1 MAGLLY
7 PGYQKFYSALK
18 SLERFDKEKNFFD
31 NISNLDNFFSE
42 YRSITLV
49 LQKSLAH
56 TRYIEVYRKL
66 AEEKFTDSWMNTQ
79 RVKSVHTH
87 PVEFSKQIDI
97 SVYLPFGKLFCLKRI
112 FTVEDDTP
120 LFSYY
125 EEMKKY
131 FCELSDDEVFF
142 SARFSFVEKDSEK
155 NMWGKISVGLLL
167 MNDLME
173 SLYQEIKEECAL
185 CDSLRKQIRANALL
199 HVPEDFLFV
208 DDYVYYPKEDVFDRA
223 GRLAILM
230 SANGRKVANRL
241 PIKQFTE
248 AKHFKYD
255 GTVFG
260 TFVLMHAIIPT
271 LGKPFEIM
279 PAIIVVYGDGTYDLD
294 AFHAD
299 MKTTIYRKLNEVA
312 ERIEGEDITEVCFM
326 NMYSCISK
334 SDKIPTTSKERLK
347 LATHD
352 ILAFMKVDSELNEA
366 EYTFDSRNYNRI
378 EYIACNMKNCR
389 KDQLE
394 VGRLNMMPIVSAF
407 RKKKGQV

>member
-1 MAGLLY
+1 MVGLLY
-7 PGYQKFYSALK
+7 PAYQKFYSALK
-18 SLERFDKEKNFFD
+18 SLERFDKDKNFFD

-56 TRYIEVYRKL
+56 TRYIEIYKKL
-66 AEEKFTDSWMNTQ
+66 AQEKFTDSWMNTQ

-87 PVEFSKQIDI
+87 PVEFSKHIEV
-97 SVYLPFGKLFCLKRI
+97 STYLPFGKLFCLKRN
-112 FTVEDDTP
+112 FTVEDDIP
-120 LFSYY
+120 LVSCH
-125 EEMKKY
+125 EELKKY
-131 FCELSDDEVFF
+131 FSELSDDEVFF
-142 SARFSFVEKDSEK
+142 SAKYSFIEKDSEK
-155 NMWGKISVGLLL
+155 DMWSKISAGLLL

-173 SLYQEIKEECAL
+173 SLYQEIKEECPL
-185 CDSLRKQIRANALL
+185 CDSLRKQIRENALL

-208 DDYVYYPKEDVFDRA
+208 DDYIYYPKEDVFDRA

-241 PIKQFTE
+241 PLNQFVE
-248 AKHFKYD
+248 SKHFKYD

-271 LGKPFEIM
+271 FGTPFDIM
-279 PAIIVVYGDGTYDLD
+279 PATIVVYGDGTYDLD

-299 MKTTIYRKLNEVA
+299 MKTTIYRKLNEIA

-352 ILAFMKVDSELNEA
+352 ILAFMKVDSDLNEA
-366 EYTFDSRNYNRI
+366 EYTFDSRHYNQI
-378 EYIACNMKNCR
+378 EYVACNIKNCR

-407 RKKKGQV
+407 RKKKEQV